1 MDGSLFSIRVALRIA
16 AMLLVAIMFFF
27 TIENSVMI
35 SQGNERI
42 QTNQLET
49 LTKVLISQAALS
61 ASNMLFEQ
69 DQERLLDLTEQ
80 LAQDRLVLDST
91 IYDAEGVQLA
101 ASDSAQNVRDVL
113 GLDTPLETASIGRQQ
128 LVEPIFHDESIIGF
142 IRITFETG
150 KVTAISDHHY
160 RKSDR
165 YMYLM
170 IITSFI
176 SGVFLTMLLR
186 KKSQEKKSDDLLS
199 MENIAET
206 NSSQA

>member
-1 MDGSLFSIRVALRIA
+1 MDGSLFSIKFALRIA
-16 AMLLVAIMFFF
+16 AMLLVAVMFFF

-61 ASNMLFEQ
+61 ASDMLVDD
-69 DQERLLDLTEQ
+69 DQERLLNLTEQ
-80 LAQDRLVLDST
+80 LAKDRLVLDST

-101 ASDSAQNVRDVL
+101 ASDSAQSVRDIL

-128 LVEPIFHDESIIGF
+128 LVEPIFHDDSIIGF

-170 IITSFI
+170 IFTSFI
-176 SGVFLTMLLR
+176 SGVLLTLLVR
-186 KKSQEKKSDDLLS
+186 KKGRNKEKNDNNQLI
-199 MENIAET
+199 ENLAIT
-206 NSSQA
+206 TTT

>member
-1 MDGSLFSIRVALRIA
+1 MDGSLFSFRVVLRGVAVILVAL
-16 AMLLVAIMFFF
+16 MFFF
-27 TIENSVMI
+27 TFQNSVMI
-35 SQGNERI
+35 TKGNERI

-49 LTKVLISQAALS
+49 LTKLLISQASLS
-61 ASNMLFEQ
+61 ASEPLTNL
-69 DQERLLDLTEQ
+69 DQERLFNLTNQ
-80 LAQDRLVLDST
+80 LAEERLVFDAT

-101 ASDSAQNVRDVL
+101 ASDSARSVRDIL

-128 LVEPIFHDESIIGF
+128 LVDPVLRDDSVIGF

-170 IITSFI
+170 ILVSFMSGILLTLLIFGKPKATQAQEELTIETI
-176 SGVFLTMLLR
+176 S
-186 KKSQEKKSDDLLS
+186 
-199 MENIAET
+199 
-206 NSSQA
+206 

>member
-1 MDGSLFSIRVALRIA
+1 MDGSLFSIKFALRIA
-16 AMLLVAIMFFF
+16 AMLLVAVMFFF

-61 ASNMLFEQ
+61 ASDMLVED
-69 DQERLLDLTEQ
+69 DQERLLNLTEQ
-80 LAQDRLVLDST
+80 LAKDRLVLDST

-101 ASDSAQNVRDVL
+101 ASDSAQSVRDIL

-128 LVEPIFHDESIIGF
+128 LVEPIFHDDSIIGF

-170 IITSFI
+170 IFTSFI
-176 SGVFLTMLLR
+176 SGVLLTLLVR
-186 KKSQEKKSDDLLS
+186 KKGRNKEKNDNNQLL
-199 MENIAET
+199 ENLAIT
-206 NSSQA
+206 TTT